1 MEAEKKAVSTSLA
14 DATETLGSGMRVLIV
29 DDVRDTMLT
38 LGILLRSE
46 GFAVEMVNNGA
57 GVVDAVRRFRP
68 HAVLLDLHMP
78 DRNGCD
84 VAMELRREHG
94 DACPTL
100 IAVTAL
106 KGDITRRVAERS
118 GIEYYVVKPYDPDA
132 LIALL
137 ASVKQDLQE
146 ARKKRST

>member
-1 MEAEKKAVSTSLA
+1 
-14 DATETLGSGMRVLIV
+14 MRVLV
-29 DDVRDTMLT
+29 ADDVRDTIMT

-46 GFAVEMVNNGA
+46 GFAVEMVNGGA

-84 VAMELRREHG
+84 VALELRREHG

-100 IAVTAL
+100 IAVTAYN
-106 KGDITRRVAERS
+106 GDITRRLAAQS
-118 GIEYYVVKPYDPDA
+118 GIDHHVAKPYDPDA
-132 LIALL
+132 LLTLL
-137 ASVKQDLQE
+137 ASLNKGG
-146 ARKKRST
+146 RI

>member
-1 MEAEKKAVSTSLA
+1 
-14 DATETLGSGMRVLIV
+14 MRVLIA
-29 DDVRDTMLT
+29 DDVRDTIMT

-46 GFAVEMVNNGA
+46 GFAVEMLNGGA

-84 VAMELRREHG
+84 VALELRREHG

-100 IAVTAL
+100 IAVTACN
-106 KGDITRRVAERS
+106 GDITRRLAAQS
-118 GIEYYVVKPYDPDA
+118 GIDYHVAKPYDPDA
-132 LIALL
+132 LLMLL
-137 ASVKQDLQE
+137 ASLN
-146 ARKKRST
+146 RGGRI